1 MNPYLI
7 GAGVLAF
14 AAVITTVGYKA
25 EEYGAAQ
32 VREQW
37 SEEKREWERQSAALR
52 AQRQNG
58 IDEAAQILE
67 KARNEKRIVYR
78 TITQQVDRVVERDIY
93 RRDCLDTDGMRL
105 VADAFAGHL
114 RTDDH
119 PQPDAAVPTAD
130 AAGAD
135 RRGSAAEAH

>member
-14 AAVITTVGYKA
+14 AAVITAVGYKA

-52 AQRQNG
+52 EQRQNS
-58 IDEAAQILE
+58 IDAAGKLRE
-67 KARNEKRIVYR
+67 DSRNESRVIYR
-78 TITQQVDRVVERDIY
+78 TITKSVPTYIDRPVY
-93 RRDCLDTDGMRL
+93 SQPCM
-105 VADAFAGHL
+105 DARGLSDVNAALAGHL
-114 RTDDH
+114 
-119 PQPDAAVPTAD
+119 DAAHVAEPDTAVPAAD
-130 AAGAD
+130 ASG
-135 RRGSAAEAH
+135 RRDGR